1 MAMANTVAM
10 RGTHRCPFCMSRVTM
25 TVDGQDVYLGN
36 AELRARAGDITYVA
50 PSLLPHYIAAHDYKP
65 PDEALHA
72 FASATPTQPRP
83 S

>member
-1 MAMANTVAM
+1 
-10 RGTHRCPFCMSRVTM
+10 MSRVTM